1 MAYKVDTS
9 KLKTNTSMP
18 AGCFYVKRYGDN
30 YLDVNKVLYDYG
42 YTSDG
47 LSTGSRTLY
56 KQDGT
61 TSYIT
66 GTLKISDSWAKG
78 ETLSEFDTSTS
89 NYTYMA
95 RGSLPTFNLLCA
107 YSAGIYWMIIKGSTL
122 YLKSGS
128 ANGTVL
134 KSWTGS
140 DFKDGIIPDR
150 MLLVMSGGGGGGS
163 ANAAVIALGVA
174 AGGSD
179 GGSGGSSGFF
189 AVVINIESIKN
200 ESTAFVFTVGAGG
213 AGGVCYDEGGDNGVG
228 SWSGGPGYT
237 GGSSSFGIA
246 YQTGNTWT
254 SEYPIII
261 ATGGGGAPSHAQY
274 EAGPAGAAGIVT
286 NGSGKGLADGT
297 EPSYKDNYWWWIPAF
312 DINATSVGRSYEYG
326 YAGTAAGDGSGQ
338 ASPTRKLKA
347 FSNASFYEPTLTMTI
362 GGYSG
367 GDYSTNSAGGAASF
381 FGAGGRGGENVSN
394 CQGRAGGTAAGGGGA
409 RYHAYVKYN
418 GGAGGDGIM
427 RLYY

>member
-9 KLKTNTSMP
+9 KLKANTSMP
-18 AGCFYVKRYGDN
+18 ANCFYVKRYGDN

-42 YTSDG
+42 YTSYG
-47 LSTGSRTLY
+47 LSKGSRTLY
-56 KQDGT
+56 NQDGT

-66 GTLKISDSWAKG
+66 GTLKISDAWAKG
-78 ETLSEFDTSTS
+78 ETLPEFDTSTS

-95 RGSLPTFNLLCA
+95 RGSFPTFNLLCS
-107 YSAGIYWMIIKGSTL
+107 YGAGTYWMTIKGSTL
-122 YLKSGS
+122 YLKSG
-128 ANGTVL
+128 ADGTVL

-150 MLLVMSGGGGGGS
+150 MLLVMSGGGGGGA
-163 ANAAVIALGVA
+163 ANATVIALGVP

-189 AVVINIESIKN
+189 AVVINIENLKN

-213 AGGVCYDEGGDNGVG
+213 AGGVCQDDGGASGVG
-228 SWSGGPGYT
+228 SWSGGPGGT
-237 GGSSSFGIA
+237 GGSSSFSVA

-254 SEYPIII
+254 VPYDIII
-261 ATGGGGAPSHAQY
+261 ATGGGGAPSHGPYQ
-274 EAGPAGAAGIVT
+274 AGTAGAAGIVT
-286 NGSGKGLADGT
+286 TGSGKSLADGT
-297 EPSYKDNYWWWIPAF
+297 EPSYKGEKWWWIPLF
-312 DINATSVGRSYEYG
+312 DENNASAGRSYEQG
-326 YAGTAAGDGSGQ
+326 NAGTAQGGGNGQ

-347 FSNASFYEPTLTMTI
+347 FSNASFYGQFAITI

-367 GDYSTNSAGGAASF
+367 GGYSTNSAGGAASF
-381 FGAGGRGGENVSN
+381 FGSGGRGGEDASN

-409 RYHAYVKYN
+409 RYHAYVMYN
-418 GGAGGDGIM
+418 GGDGGNGIM